1 MVTLIS
7 MEVRIADDWKE
18 HLKDEFDKEY
28 FSDLVDFVKS
38 EYAAKTIYPPG
49 NLIFNAYDQCPWDK
63 LKVVIIGQDPYHG
76 PGQANGMSFS
86 VNPGIKFP
94 PSLRNIFKEIE
105 REYGQKAPENGDLT
119 RWANQG
125 VLLLNAS
132 LTVRDSEAG
141 SHQGKGWETFTDNVI
156 RVINANKKNLVYML
170 WGNFAR
176 KKKSLIDASNN
187 LILESAHPSPL
198 SAHRGF
204 LGNDHFKKA
213 SEYVKDQYHFD
224 LLW

>member
-1 MVTLIS
+1 MDVK
-7 MEVRIADDWKE
+7 IADDWKE
-18 HLKDEFDKEY
+18 HLKEEFDKDY
-28 FSDLVDFVKS
+28 FSDLTDFVKE
-38 EYAAKTIYPPG
+38 EYQHQTIYPPG
-49 NLIFNAYDQCPWDK
+49 NLIFNAYQQCPWND

-86 VNPGIKFP
+86 VNPGIPFP

-105 REYGQKAPENGDLT
+105 KEYGKKAPENGDLT

-132 LTVRDSEAG
+132 LTVRASEAG

-156 RVINANKKNLVYML
+156 RAINAKKKGVVYML

-198 SAHRGF
+198 SAYRGF

-213 SEYVKDQYHFD
+213 SEYVRNQYQFD
-224 LLW
+224 LVW

>member
-1 MVTLIS
+1 MD
-7 MEVRIADDWKE
+7 VRIADDWRE
-18 HLKDEFDKEY
+18 HLNEEFEKEY
-28 FSDLVDFVKS
+28 FTDLVNFVKT
-38 EYAAKTIYPPG
+38 EYNTNTIYPPG

-86 VNPGIKFP
+86 VNTGIKIP

-105 REYGQKAPENGDLT
+105 LEYGKVPETGDLT
-119 RWANQG
+119 HWANQG
-125 VLLLNAS
+125 VLLLNATM
-132 LTVRDSEAG
+132 TVQEAEAG

-156 RVINANKKNLVYML
+156 RIINAKKKNIVYML

-187 LILESAHPSPL
+187 LILESSHPSPL

-204 LGNDHFKKA
+204 LGNNHFKLA
-213 SEYVKDQYHFD
+213 SEYVKDQYQFD
-224 LLW
+224 LVW

>member
-1 MVTLIS
+1 MDVK
-7 MEVRIADDWKE
+7 IAEDWKRVLQTE
-18 HLKDEFDKEY
+18 LDKSY
-28 FSDLVDFVKS
+28 FKTLSNFVKS
-38 EYAAKTIYPPG
+38 EYECKTIYPPE
-49 NLIFNAYDQCPWDK
+49 NLIFNAFEQCHFDD

-76 PGQANGMSFS
+76 AGQANGMSFS
-86 VNPGIKFP
+86 VNPGVKFP
-94 PSLRNIFKEIE
+94 PSLRNIFKEIGL
-105 REYGQKAPENGDLT
+105 EYGKEAPENGDLT

-132 LTVRDSEAG
+132 LTVREAEAG

-156 RVINANKKNLVYML
+156 RVINAKKKNIVYML

-176 KKKSLIDASNN
+176 KKKTLIDASNN

-204 LGNDHFKKA
+204 LGNNHFKMA
-213 SEYVKDQYHFD
+213 SKYVKDQYQFD
-224 LLW
+224 LDW